1 MSEIK
6 PSVHQYVSNEN
17 FLKLLENYNK
27 QKTKPKIISEEL
39 GEIFL
44 LIVDNLAN
52 SRQFINY
59 SDDWKAEMKSDALYN
74 SIKYIDKFDATKYN
88 NPFGYFTMI
97 AFNSFRM
104 RIKKEKTTMLKNE
117 IIRNE
122 LFDEFLVES
131 KLYERK
137 TNEMDDEDNKHFIE
151 MDKAVDLE
159 CEKGLGISGYP
170 NIPIAD
176 ENTSSDYGRI
186 EDDGK

>member
-1 MSEIK
+1 MEQCKK
-6 PSVHQYVSNEN
+6 PSVRIYVSNEN
-17 FLKLLENYNK
+17 FMKLLEEYNN
-27 QKTKPKIISEEL
+27 QEAKPKIISEEL
-39 GEIFL
+39 GEIFI

-74 SIKYIDKFDATKYN
+74 SIKYIDKFDITKYR
-88 NPFGYFTMI
+88 NPFAYFTMI

-104 RIKKEKTTMLKNE
+104 RIKKEKTTMLKND

-137 TNEMDDEDNKHFIE
+137 TGQEMDDEDNRQFVE
-151 MDKAVDLE
+151 MDKMKIDLE
-159 CEKGLGISGYP
+159 DFEPVKCNLTE
-170 NIPIAD
+170 
-176 ENTSSDYGRI
+176 
-186 EDDGK
+186 EDLKVD